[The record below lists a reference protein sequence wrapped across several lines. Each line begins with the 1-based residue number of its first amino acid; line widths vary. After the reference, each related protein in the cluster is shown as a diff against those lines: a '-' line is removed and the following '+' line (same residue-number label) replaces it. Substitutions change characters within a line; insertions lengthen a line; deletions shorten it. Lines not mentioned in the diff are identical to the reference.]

1 MKKRIIVIVSIIL
14 AVLIAALSLGLTLSK
29 CSGKKIVQVVMV
41 DNEKDKN
48 NSDTDDS
55 NDDTDDSDDDDDDDS
70 FDGGNGFI
78 NDEIGTDL
86 GYTSDKKYDLAE
98 LMGVATGDAYML
110 YSENTEPICDTF
122 HGFTGTVY
130 WPTEWMEG
138 DEVNG
143 RYYTEEMRKAELE
156 RLRDAGFTRI
166 RLYIYSTWMYTGDEQ
181 NPWDWEC
188 ERMQNV
194 YEAIREIKSYGIEP
208 MVVIGSSMAKAIYGG
223 DDYTPDCYYLYPRLL
238 DENGEPILMFKWG
251 QYFEQINYELQ
262 WKRYG
267 EFAVGL
273 VSALKNHGVPIE
285 NYILFTE
292 PHTDGGTPT
301 GAHWEQHIGCF
312 RAIDKALKEAGLR
325 DEVKLMGPNQGNTL
339 GNPGLAKIIHQ
350 EIPGVIDMYSSHY
363 GFLGQTSTDDMYD
376 VNLKLYKGYM
386 EFIHDY
392 EIANEFWVDEFHAC
406 GDEYL
411 AGDEGDYFLGTSN
424 VNMMVAMMNAGISG
438 FNAWQVIDQ
447 VWPFYYGSGGA
458 FLNGA
463 QVIGSARS
471 LYENER
477 PYPSW
482 YAMTL
487 VSRYMSGADHGKSYY
502 TYAEDEVCG
511 LHAATVEL
519 PEGGWAV
526 VVVNMSTEDRTFQ
539 MNFEKDLNTTLYRY
553 MYKPGME
560 LTVRAKVI
568 TADKGFKNV
577 KGELTDTLAGGAV
590 AVYST
595 RQNFN

>member
-1 MKKRIIVIVSIIL
+1 MKKRIIIIVAIVL
-14 AVLIAALSLGLTLSK
+14 AVLIAALTLGLTLSQ
-29 CSGKKIVQVVMV
+29 CGGGKKVVQIVVVP
-41 DNEKDKN
+41 DDE
-48 NSDTDDS
+48 NSSTDDTS
-55 NDDTDDSDDDDDDDS
+55 SDDTSSDDNTE
-70 FDGGNGFI
+70 GGNGYI
-78 NDEIGTDL
+78 NDDIGTDL
-86 GYTSDKKYDLAE
+86 GFNSSNEISLDE
-98 LMGVATGDAYML
+98 LMDVGATDNYIIHSQN
-110 YSENTEPICDTF
+110 SEVLCDTF

-130 WPTEWMEG
+130 WPTEWMTG

-143 RYYTEEMRKAELE
+143 RYYTKEMRAAELE
-156 RLRDAGFTRI
+156 RMRDAGFTRI
-166 RLYIYSTWMYTGDEQ
+166 RLYIYSTWMYTGDQ
-181 NPWDWEC
+181 NNPWDWEC

-238 DENGEPILMFKWG
+238 DENGEPIFTYKWG
-251 QYFEQINYELQ
+251 IYFEQMDYELQ

-292 PHTDGGTPT
+292 PHTDGGLPQ
-301 GAHWEQHIGCF
+301 GAHPDQHVGCF
-312 RAIDKALKEAGLR
+312 KAIHDALTEAGLR
-325 DEVKLMGPNQGNTL
+325 DEVKLMGPNQGNAI
-339 GNPGLAKIIHQ
+339 GNPGLAKYILQ
-350 EIPGVIDMYSSHY
+350 EIPGVIDMYSTHY
-363 GFLGQTSTDDMYD
+363 GFIGQNSTDDMYD
-376 VNLKLYKGYM
+376 VNLELYRNYM
-386 EFIHDY
+386 QFIEDY
-392 EIANEFWVDEFHAC
+392 EIDNEFWVDEFHAC

-424 VNMMVAMMNAGISG
+424 TNMMLAMINAGISG

-471 LYENER
+471 LYENEK

-487 VSRYMSGADHGKSYY
+487 VSRYMSGAEHGKSYY
-502 TYAEDEVCG
+502 TYVEDESCG

-519 PEGGWAV
+519 AEGGWAV
-526 VVVNMSTEDRTFQ
+526 AVVNMSTEDRAFTVEFD
-539 MNFEKDLNTTLYRY
+539 ESIDTTLYRY
-553 MYKPGME
+553 IYTPGME
-560 LTVRAKVI
+560 LTVKAKVI

-577 KGELTDTLAGGAV
+577 TDELSDTIPGGAV
-590 AVYST
+590 VVYST
-595 RQNFN
+595 RENFQ